1 MITQLETNIND
12 KLNPEITNLL
22 KEKFKDNTKLFS
34 KTLHNISTLHDKD
47 FYKNSLKSNKK
58 KIYFLAT
65 NQDKKIQNFEIDDI
79 NYEDFNLKEFKKM
92 YNSNGIHVYDVNLQ
106 GNYGNGNSK
115 GVLTYKIRKNEDIV
129 GFNDKLS
136 EINSKIGAD
145 FKIGV
150 KAKNNTN
157 KRPM

>member
-1 MITQLETNIND
+1 
-12 KLNPEITNLL
+12 
-22 KEKFKDNTKLFS
+22 
-34 KTLHNISTLHDKD
+34 
-47 FYKNSLKSNKK
+47 
-58 KIYFLAT
+58 
-65 NQDKKIQNFEIDDI
+65 
-79 NYEDFNLKEFKKM
+79 M